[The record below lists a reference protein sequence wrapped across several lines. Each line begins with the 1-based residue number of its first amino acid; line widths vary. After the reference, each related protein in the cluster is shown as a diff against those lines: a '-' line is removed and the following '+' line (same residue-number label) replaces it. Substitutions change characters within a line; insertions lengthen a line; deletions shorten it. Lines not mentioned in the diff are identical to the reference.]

1 LKCFFLQFTEGG
13 STRSSD
19 EATVITTTITIVLFS
34 TIVFGTA
41 TKPLIGW
48 LLPARLKTLYRED
61 SDPPSP
67 KDISVDSDIHVPLL
81 FGASEADQEH
91 NGGNFFIN
99 GLRRP
104 SSITALLGASTSGI
118 HRVWRNFDDAYM
130 RPLFGG
136 RGFVRQVSRR
146 PTIPEDEPFEDS
158 NSEE

>member
-1 LKCFFLQFTEGG
+1 MFRSLQYKNPFKLAVNAIWSKFTFGDWL
-13 STRSSD
+13 SD
-19 EATVITTTITIVLFS
+19 LLLQ
-34 TIVFGTA
+34 VFGTA

-48 LLPARLKTLYRED
+48 LLPAHLKTLYHED

-81 FGASEADQEH
+81 LGVSEAVQEH
-91 NGGNFFIN
+91 NGGNFIIN

-118 HRVWRNFDDAYM
+118 HRVWRNFDDACM